1 MSQCLSEK
9 PRSECGNLTLLP
21 DSEAKKLA
29 LMAHVLSDPIRIQ
42 MIHLLGL
49 TENLCTCEFEEL
61 LGLSQSKVSYHLK
74 QLLEA
79 GIIKR
84 QLFGT
89 WSHYFLDDRT
99 ILDRVKA
106 LYA

>member
-1 MSQCLSEK
+1 MNHCLSDK
-9 PRSECGNLTLLP
+9 PRSECKSLKLLP
-21 DSEAKKLA
+21 KPDSKKLA
-29 LMAHVLSDPIRIQ
+29 SIAHALSDPIRIQ
-42 MIHLLGL
+42 MIHLLGQ
-49 TENLCTCEFEEL
+49 TEDLCTCEFEEL

-79 GIIKR
+79 GIVKR

-89 WSHYFLDDRT
+89 WSHYFLSDMT
-99 ILDRVKA
+99 VLDRVKA